1 MNGTSV
7 RQSNVKDSVLPTVD
21 KGTQVKNEITGD
33 TAAEAEF
40 NLVDSAGLS

>member
-1 MNGTSV
+1 MSKTV
-7 RQSNVKDSVLPTVD
+7 LLPTVD